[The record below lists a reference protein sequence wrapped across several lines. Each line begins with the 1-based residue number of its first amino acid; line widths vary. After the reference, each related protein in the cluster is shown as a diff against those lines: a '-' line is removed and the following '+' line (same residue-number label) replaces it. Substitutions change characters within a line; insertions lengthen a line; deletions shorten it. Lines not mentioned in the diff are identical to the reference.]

1 VTYQTHI
8 EHLASMKADCV
19 VAGVWAKKFLLKT
32 PQRQKLTPN

>member
-19 VAGVWAKKFLLKT
+19 VAGVWAKSSSWKHYKD
-32 PQRQKLTPN
+32 KS